1 MVDRLPKLAHLD
13 PMSGKR
19 VAIVTGASRGIGRA
33 IAEGLGSRG
42 WAVALAARKAEALQQ
57 ACAAIREQ
65 GGEALAIPC
74 HTGRPEEV
82 DALVAQ
88 TVEHFGQVDGL
99 VNNAATNPYFGPML
113 EVEWPAWDK
122 TFEVNVK
129 GYFSACRAV
138 VRHLQG
144 RGARGS
150 IVQIS
155 SILGIQGAPLQG
167 VYGMTK
173 AAVISMTKS
182 LAVELS
188 GAGIRVNAIA
198 PGIIDT
204 KFAQA
209 LTGDASIAE
218 MLTQRT
224 PMNRFGRPEEIA
236 GLAAHLLSDEASY
249 TTGAVITV
257 DGGITVA

>member
-1 MVDRLPKLAHLD
+1 MTE
-13 PMSGKR
+13 KR

-33 IAEGLGSRG
+33 IAERLGSGG
-42 WAVALAARKAEALQQ
+42 WSVVLAARKAEDLEEVRDAIQ
-57 ACAAIREQ
+57 AA
-65 GGEALAIPC
+65 GGAALAVPC
-74 HTGRPEEV
+74 HTGRADEV
-82 DALVAQ
+82 DQLVRTAAA
-88 TVEHFGQVDGL
+88 HFGQVDGL

-113 EVEWPAWDK
+113 DVEWPAWDK

-138 VRHLQG
+138 ARHLRY
-144 RGARGS
+144 RGAPGS
-150 IVQIS
+150 IVQVS

-188 GAGIRVNAIA
+188 ADRIRVNAIA
-198 PGIIDT
+198 PGIVDT
-204 KFAQA
+204 RFAQA
-209 LTGDASIAE
+209 LTGNEAIAG

-224 PMNRFGRPEEIA
+224 PLGRFGRPEEIA
-236 GLAAHLLSDEASY
+236 GLATHLLSDEASY
-249 TTGAVITV
+249 TTGAVVTV
-257 DGGITVA
+257 DGGLTVA

>member
-1 MVDRLPKLAHLD
+1 MTE
-13 PMSGKR
+13 KR

-33 IAEGLGSRG
+33 IAERLGSSG
-42 WAVALAARKAEALQQ
+42 WSVALAARKAEALE
-57 ACAAIREQ
+57 ATRDAILAA
-65 GGEALAIPC
+65 GGEALAVPC
-74 HTGRPEEV
+74 HTGQPEQVE
-82 DALVAQ
+82 ALVETTAR
-88 TVEHFGQVDGL
+88 HFGQVDGL

-113 EVEWPAWDK
+113 DVEWAAWDK

-138 VRHLQG
+138 ARHLQD
-144 RGARGS
+144 RGAPGS
-150 IVQIS
+150 IVQVS

-188 GAGIRVNAIA
+188 GDGIRVNAIA

-204 KFAQA
+204 RFAQA
-209 LTGDASIAE
+209 LTSNPSIAG
-218 MLTQRT
+218 MLTERT
-224 PMNRFGRPEEIA
+224 PLGRFGRPEEVA
-236 GLAAHLLSDEASY
+236 GLAAHLLSHEASY
-249 TTGAVITV
+249 TTGAVLTV
-257 DGGITVA
+257 DGGLTVA